1 MDNGINIDFE
11 AVAWQMFG
19 PVLSLIQRIAY
30 TLVVSILVGAFLF
43 VVLFFVRYQLNPF
56 WLTEFHLERL
66 RIRWK
71 PYDLF
76 RWLLWDLLTFR
87 RRSHDFVPYGFTIFV
102 GRQGSGKTIS
112 MIQYL
117 NDMRRKYPNCLI
129 LTNFQYTYATKR
141 MQDWRDLLEIRNG
154 TDGVIFAID
163 EIHSEY
169 NSSNWS
175 DFPESL
181 LSEIS
186 QQRKQR
192 VKIVAT
198 AQVFSRIAKPIRE
211 QAFSVVC
218 CRTYLGRLTRNVEYD
233 AAEYVTGET
242 PYQVRKKCKPLSR
255 KTFVQSN
262 RLRNCFDTYE
272 KIERMKHIEFLPR
285 SERH

>member
-1 MDNGINIDFE
+1 MNEGLNIDFE

-19 PVLSLIQRIAY
+19 PVLTLIRQVAY
-30 TLVVSILVGAFLF
+30 TAVAAVLIGIVLF
-43 VVLFFVRYQLNPF
+43 VVLFFARYRINPF
-56 WLTEFHLERL
+56 WVTGFELERL
-66 RIRWK
+66 RIRFK

-76 RWLLWDLLTFR
+76 RWLYWDFLTR
-87 RRSHDFVPYGFTIFV
+87 KQRAHDFTPYGFTIFV

-117 NDMRRKYPNCLI
+117 NDMRKKYPNCLI
-129 LTNFQYTYATKR
+129 LTNFQYVHATRR
-141 MQDWRDLLEIRNG
+141 MTDWRDLLEVRNG

-218 CRTYLGRLTRNVEYD
+218 CRTYFYRFTRNVEYD

-242 PYQVRKKCKPLSR
+242 PYQVRKKCKPLS
-255 KTFVQSN
+255 KKSFVQSN
-262 RLRNCFDTYE
+262 ALRYCFDTYE

-285 SERH
+285 AERH